1 MERGISYTR
10 LSSYIRSILFNVL
23 FQLPRYRASYND
35 SNCFNNSTDIF
46 INSLS
51 YDLFCGYVC

>member
-1 MERGISYTR
+1 MERVISYTCR
-10 LSSYIRSILFNVL
+10 SSYIRSILFNVL
-23 FQLPRYRASYND
+23 FQLSRYRASYTD
-35 SNCFNNSTDIF
+35 SNSFNNSTDIF